1 MSLVL
6 SVTYEVSFQRSTN
19 SLPSHTIPTSQS
31 GALDLL
37 ASVAC
42 IKQEE
47 DRIKNMLWKA
57 APRAFYDDVPAQ
69 KQDTCA
75 VCKKAAD

>member
-6 SVTYEVSFQRSTN
+6 SVTYGVSFQRSNN
-19 SLPSHTIPTSQS
+19 SFASHAVPNGS
-31 GALDLL
+31 ALDLL

-42 IKQEE
+42 LKQEE
-47 DRIKNMLWKA
+47 DRIKSMLWKA